1 MLALAAGG
9 CIARPR
15 PTPPLSPSSRPSPA
29 AILLP
34 ATDTATPPHPDPA
47 TEPHATP
54 SADSALAPAPDVTKQ
69 AVKLFG
75 DSVATVPATD
85 SAVSPAAAA
94 PTWDIDVRS
103 FETRTRVAFFTNIF
117 AGRARQEF
125 ATWLSRE
132 RRYGPMIRRKL
143 RAANLPEDM
152 EYLALIESGYD
163 PHAYSSAAAVGMWQ
177 LMTGTARDVGLRV
190 DWWVD
195 QRRDPVRSTDAAIRF
210 LRWLN
215 EQFGSLYLAAA
226 AYDGG
231 PGRIARGL
239 SRYADDLAGISK
251 DAAFFALAEKD
262 YLRAETK
269 DYVPKLIAAALVA
282 KQPERYGLVVAP
294 LPTYEYDTVRVGP
307 ATPLAVIARA
317 SGASLSAIRDLNPMV
332 LRGLTPPRDSFTI
345 RVPVGKGASFADSLG
360 TVPQEERR
368 AFRRST
374 TRKGDTMGSLAG
386 RVGVSARQLGW
397 YNRDLH
403 SSRRGRVAPGQTVLI
418 PSAAVLS
425 AALDVPDPSIEHY
438 GSAHARVVTHVVR
451 KGESLGSLA
460 RRFHTSV
467 SSLMRLNGLK
477 KSTIHPGQELVVKRS
492 AAKHRKTKKKRRK

>member
-1 MLALAAGG
+1 MP
-9 CIARPR
+9 ARDTASPPR
-15 PTPPLSPSSRPSPA
+15 PEPA
-29 AILLP
+29 A
-34 ATDTATPPHPDPA
+34 
-47 TEPHATP
+47 EPHASP
-54 SADSALAPAPDVTKQ
+54 APDSAIAPAPEVTKQ
-69 AVKLFG
+69 AVRLFG
-75 DSVATVPATD
+75 DSIVSVATTD
-85 SAVSPAAAA
+85 SAVSPAAVEG

-103 FETRTRVAFFTNIF
+103 FETRSRVAYFTNIF
-117 AGRARQEF
+117 TGNARQHF

-132 RRYGPMIRRKL
+132 RRYGPMIRGKL

-177 LMTGTARDVGLRV
+177 LMTSTARDVGIRV

-251 DAAFFALAEKD
+251 DAAFFTLAEKD

-282 KQPERYGLVVAP
+282 KQPERYGLIVAP
-294 LPTYEYDTVRVGP
+294 LPPYEYDTVRVGP
-307 ATPLAVIARA
+307 ATPLGAIARA
-317 SGASLSAIRDLNPMV
+317 SGSSLSVIRDLNPMI
-332 LRGLTPPRDSFTI
+332 LRGVTPPRDSFTV
-345 RVPVGKGASFADSLG
+345 RVPKGKGAAFADSLKA
-360 TVPQEERR
+360 VPEDERR
-368 AFRRST
+368 AFRKST
-374 TRKGDTMGSLAG
+374 TRKRDTMASLAERAG
-386 RVGVSARQLGW
+386 LSAHQLSW
-397 YNRDLH
+397 YNPGLR
-403 SSRRGRVAPGQTVLI
+403 STKRGRVTPGQSVLI
-418 PSAAVLS
+418 PSAAVVA

-438 GSAHARVVTHVVR
+438 GSHARVVTHVVR
-451 KGESLGSLA
+451 KGETLGGLA
-460 RRFHTSV
+460 KRFHTSV
-467 SSLMRLNGLK
+467 ATLKRLNGLK
-477 KSTIHPGQELVVKRS
+477 KTTIHAGQELVVKRS
-492 AAKHRKTKKKRRK
+492 AAKKHRKKRKR